1 MGDDELAA
9 IDLSGART
17 MGLLRAAVGVAM
29 IAAPRLVVR
38 PKRGE
43 SSGRVEFMVRTIG
56 VRDLA
61 LGLGTFAAAT
71 ARATRAADAR
81 RWIQFG
87 LLSDALDTIAGAR
100 SSELLGR
107 GGAATAALVPIPFV
121 FADIWLLRSRGA
133 TRTVEV
139 SRV

>member
-1 MGDDELAA
+1 METEPNALVNPGALVNPR
-9 IDLSGART
+9 GART

-43 SSGRVEFMVRTIG
+43 SSGRLEFMVRTIG

-61 LGLGTFAAAT
+61 LGLGTLASTRSAAAGDT
-71 ARATRAADAR
+71 R

-87 LLSDALDTIAGAR
+87 LLSDALDTIIGAR
-100 SSELLGR
+100 SSDLLGR
-107 GGAATAALVPIPFV
+107 GGAAAAALIPVPFV
-121 FADIWLLRSRGA
+121 AADVWVLQNRPP
-133 TRTVEV
+133 TR
-139 SRV
+139 